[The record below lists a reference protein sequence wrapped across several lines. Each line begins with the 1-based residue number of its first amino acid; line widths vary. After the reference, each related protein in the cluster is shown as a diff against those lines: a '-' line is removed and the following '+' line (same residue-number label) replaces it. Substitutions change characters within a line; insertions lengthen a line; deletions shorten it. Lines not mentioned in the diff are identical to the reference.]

1 MSIEIKILGA
11 QCNKC
16 NKLERITNEVIT
28 DNSFDAKVEKI
39 EDLSQI
45 MSYGFL
51 YLPALVINKK
61 VIFKGIVPTK
71 KEIQDALNSINK

>member
-1 MSIEIKILGA
+1 MSIEIVILGA

-16 NKLERITNEVIT
+16 KKLERITNEVIK
-28 DNSFDAKVEKI
+28 DYNFDAKVEKM
-39 EDLSQI
+39 EDLYQI

-61 VIFKGIVPTK
+61 VIFNGIVPTK